1 MVTLNVRQ
9 LGWCILLEP
18 VGDSKEPMWFSEWL
32 KHRPDQPKHI
42 LEWLEN
48 AGVRPGE
55 SAPMFVPANRA
66 CMIFQHKGMAEKT
79 AEKIEAWCPVD
90 FAGKLHVMP
99 FDEVLDDVE
108 G

>member
-1 MVTLNVRQ
+1 MTAPCWHCPNMR
-9 LGWCILLEP
+9 LGCHGTCEAYKAYDAQQQAL
-18 VGDSKEPMWFSEWL
+18 
-32 KHRPDQPKHI
+32 R
-42 LEWLEN
+42 
-48 AGVRPGE
+48 E

-66 CMIFQHKGMAEKT
+66 CMVFQHKGMAEKT

-99 FDEVLDDVE
+99 FEEVLDDVE